1 VTSPAVQVR
10 DRLIAARAR
19 GLTFDAAWRISMV
32 GIDWPSGGEGRQ
44 MWLTAFVETAEEWRA
59 AFDLAPG
66 RATCLR
72 GLDSVLDAA

>member
-1 VTSPAVQVR
+1 
-10 DRLIAARAR
+10 
-19 GLTFDAAWRISMV
+19 MV